1 MPWSVSLSIISI
13 IDTYLHSAYPC
24 LSINILSR
32 SAAITGLGY
41 LEAMLQTSPGFGSL
55 RRYLLATLQPVY
67 RRLGLEEVPVLSTV
81 SRRSEKVS
89 TEAGYS
95 AQVAGESYLDQ
106 RLRVVVAELVCRL
119 GDQECAQHSR
129 GLLADWQ
136 TQQVDIRLSIYLSIY
151 VTGLSCPEVP
161 LSK

>member
-89 TEAGYS
+89 TEAGYCS
-95 AQVAGESYLDQ
+95 GGGGELPGPAAAGGGGGAGVQAGGPGVCPAQQRAAG
-106 RLRVVVAELVCRL
+106 R
-119 GDQECAQHSR
+119 
-129 GLLADWQ
+129 LAD
-136 TQQVDIRLSIYLSIY
+136 TAGAHPPVYPGSL
-151 VTGLSCPEVP
+151 
-161 LSK
+161 